1 MAKDLGVSKYV
12 LSRVFSKTFHRN
24 FNQYLNDARLVGN
37 IFQQLYTIA
46 DTMIV
51 GRVIGVEA
59 LAAVGAAD
67 WLVFGS
73 YIFCMCTDLQ
83 SRDWE
88 IPGFLL
94 SVELLSLA

>member
-1 MAKDLGVSKYV
+1 MSKYV

-51 GRVIGVEA
+51 GRAIGVEA

>member
-1 MAKDLGVSKYV
+1 MSKYV

>member
-1 MAKDLGVSKYV
+1 MTSGSPGKLI
-12 LSRVFSKTFHRN
+12 LTFAIP
-24 FNQYLNDARLVGN
+24 LMLGN

-67 WLVFGS
+67 WLVWLVFGS
-73 YIFCMCTDLQ
+73 YIFVCVPICN
-83 SRDWE
+83 
-88 IPGFLL
+88 PGTGKYLD
-94 SVELLSLA
+94 SSCQWNC